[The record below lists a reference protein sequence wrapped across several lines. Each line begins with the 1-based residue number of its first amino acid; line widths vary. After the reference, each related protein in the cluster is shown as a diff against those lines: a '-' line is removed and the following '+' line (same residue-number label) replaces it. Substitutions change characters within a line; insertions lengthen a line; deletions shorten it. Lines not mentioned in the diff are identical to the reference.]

1 MKKKAIVAVVALVL
15 VLCCA
20 MGGTLAWLVD
30 STTEVKNTF
39 TYGDINISLWEHK
52 LNDDG
57 LTLSTEVFTG
67 AEQTGF
73 KMIPGTKIEKDP
85 TVTVEAD
92 SEASWLFVEVKESEN
107 FDTFMTYAIAE
118 GWTFFNTTATG
129 DGIDTATNDEY
140 VIYRE
145 VDAATAKAGTS
156 YQVLAGKEEYQ
167 NGYVTV
173 NDAVTKKMFAA
184 LTETTRP
191 TLTFTAYAVQ
201 QDNLTLE
208 EAYNQA
214 FNAN

>member
-39 TYGDINISLWEHK
+39 TFGDINIDLSESED
-52 LNDDG
+52 LN
-57 LTLSTEVFTG
+57 L
-67 AEQTGF
+67 
-73 KMIPGTKIEKDP
+73 KMIPGNPIHKDP
-85 TVTVEAD
+85 TVTVKTG
-92 SEASWLFVEVKESEN
+92 SEACWLFVKVNESNN
-107 FDTFMTYAIAE
+107 FDDFMTYAIAE

-129 DGIDTATNDEY
+129 DEIDTDTNDGY
-140 VIYRE
+140 VIYRQVDDTIGEQQNTNFAVLNKNE
-145 VDAATAKAGTS
+145 VLVKNT
-156 YQVLAGKEEYQ
+156 
-167 NGYVTV
+167 
-173 NDAVTKKMFAA
+173 VTKDMLNAEDFV
-184 LTETTRP
+184 EP

-208 EAYNQA
+208 QAYNQA

>member
-1 MKKKAIVAVVALVL
+1 MKKKAIVTVVALVL

-20 MGGTLAWLVD
+20 MGGTLAWLKTE
-30 STTEVKNTF
+30 TTPVVNTF
-39 TYGDINISLWEHK
+39 TYGDINIGLSES
-52 LNDDG
+52 DD
-57 LTLSTEVFTG
+57 LDL
-67 AEQTGF
+67 
-73 KMIPGTKIEKDP
+73 KMIPGNSIKKDP
-85 TVTVEAD
+85 VVTVKEG
-92 SEASWLFVEVKESEN
+92 SEACWLFVEVKESEN

-156 YQVLAGKEEYQ
+156 YQVLAGKDGYQ
-167 NGYVTV
+167 DGYVTV
-173 NDAVTKKMFAA
+173 NDEVTKDMLNA
-184 LTETTRP
+184 LDKNADGSAKPEKTYP

-201 QDNLTLE
+201 KDNLILE
-208 EAYNQA
+208 QAYNQA